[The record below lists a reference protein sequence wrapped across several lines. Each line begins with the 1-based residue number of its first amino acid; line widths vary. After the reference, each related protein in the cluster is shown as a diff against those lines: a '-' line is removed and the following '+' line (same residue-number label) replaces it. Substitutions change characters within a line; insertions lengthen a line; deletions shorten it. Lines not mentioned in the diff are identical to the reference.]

1 MDTPIT
7 AMSVTNPN
15 QETKDSLKVTENEDG
30 TFTIEWDPCDSRYS
44 VWNDMTQEE
53 MSAMIQ
59 EAIQN
64 LIKEYDAK

>member
-7 AMSVTNPN
+7 AMSATNPN
-15 QETKDSLKVTENEDG
+15 PEIEDSLKITENENG

-64 LIKEYDAK
+64 LIEEYDAK